1 MRYTRKN
8 RFFGILLVAVFFGV
22 IISLLGGFKL
32 MIYLML
38 LVTGLLIGWNAY
50 RIKGVV
56 ADYRLAL
63 RVNTIQFSAKQT
75 EGLKEKIKDLESE
88 LKSAQTRLNL
98 SKGDQA

>member
-1 MRYTRKN
+1 MRFNKKN
-8 RFFGILLVAVFFGV
+8 RFFSILLAAVFFGV

-32 MIYLML
+32 MIYLL
-38 LVTGLLIGWNAY
+38 LLITGLLIGWNAY
-50 RIKGVV
+50 KVKGVI

-75 EGLKEKIKDLESE
+75 EGLKEKIKDLEAE

-98 SKGDQA
+98 SKGEQA